1 MKKEE
6 LLKFYQAYKLFIFPA
21 VVALSSLFLIV
32 FAIIPQT
39 TKLLDNQKV
48 ASDLLNKSKFLET
61 KASTLGGYSN
71 NDLSEQ
77 VENALSVF
85 PQEKDFGN
93 ILGLLQQLTTQ
104 SGFSIVSISLGESG
118 SKLAKT
124 NSYSVK
130 LQVKGAKALFQTL
143 LNNLDNSPR
152 LIRVSSIDVSA
163 NQASQTIDA
172 SLTLDA
178 LYASVPQSFGTLDAP
193 LPQLTQQE
201 EGLLASLAATS
212 EAGPSS
218 STVQPVEQP
227 SSPRGKSNPFE

>member
-61 KASTLGGYSN
+61 KASILEDYSN
-71 NDLSEQ
+71 NDLSQQ
-77 VENALSVF
+77 VENTLSVF

-93 ILGLLQQLTTQ
+93 ILGLLQQLTAQ
-104 SGFSIVSISLGESG
+104 SGFSVVSISLGESG
-118 SKLAKT
+118 SKLAET

-130 LQVKGAKALFQTL
+130 LQVKGVKVLFQTL
-143 LNNLDNSPR
+143 LNNLDNSLR
-152 LIRVSSIDVSA
+152 LIRVSSIDVST
-163 NQASQTIDA
+163 NQAFQTIDA

-178 LYASVPQSFGTLDAP
+178 LYSSVPQSFGTVDAP
-193 LPQLTQQE
+193 LSQLTQQE
-201 EGLLASLAATS
+201 EGLLASLASTV
-212 EAGPSS
+212 EAERGS

-227 SSPRGKSNPFE
+227 VSPRGKSNPFE